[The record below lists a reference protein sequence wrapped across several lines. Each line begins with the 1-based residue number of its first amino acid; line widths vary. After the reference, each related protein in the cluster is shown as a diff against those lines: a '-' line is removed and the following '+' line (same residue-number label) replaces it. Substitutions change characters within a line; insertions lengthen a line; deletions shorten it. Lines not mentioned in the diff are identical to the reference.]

1 MRWALIILSVAAGA
15 AIAVVLIGMAL
26 PADHVASVRVRLD
39 RPPATVYAAI
49 ADVAA
54 STAWRQ
60 DLDRVDVLS
69 SAGEPLRWRETGRF
83 GSITFERDIDE
94 PPSRLVHRIVDTGEG
109 FGGNWTFHLRPDRRA
124 TLLTI
129 TENGSV
135 YNPIFRFMSRFVF
148 GHYGTLE
155 QYARALSAHLGQQGP
170 VERVGPLPR

>member
-1 MRWALIILSVAAGA
+1 MRWALIILAVAAA
-15 AIAVVLIGMAL
+15 AAVTAVLIGMTL

-54 STAWRQ
+54 STAWRH

-69 SAGEPLRWRETGRF
+69 AAGEPLRWRETGRF
-83 GSITFERDIDE
+83 GSITFERESHE
-94 PPSRLVHRIVDTGEG
+94 PPNRLVHRIVDTGEG
-109 FGGNWTFHLRPDRRA
+109 FGGTWTFDVSPDQSA

-135 YNPIFRFMSRFVF
+135 YNPVFRFMSRFVF

-155 QYARALSAHLGQQGP
+155 QYAHALSAHLGQDAP
-170 VERVGPLPR
+170 VERVVAPAS